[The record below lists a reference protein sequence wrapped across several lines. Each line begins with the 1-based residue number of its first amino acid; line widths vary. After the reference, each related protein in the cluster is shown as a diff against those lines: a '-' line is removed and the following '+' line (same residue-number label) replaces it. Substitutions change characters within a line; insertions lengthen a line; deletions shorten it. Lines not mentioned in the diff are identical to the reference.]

1 MSKRRLAHRRRGSDG
16 QSLVE
21 FALIAPVLFLT
32 FFAIIQFGFLFGG
45 QNGLVNGVRDT
56 ARYASTYR
64 VTDAASAT
72 ATCAIVK
79 TQLTNNLK
87 RELPGFAASR
97 LRPAVAGAASPIS
110 YKWYANADGTYSI
123 RVVISAKYDHP
134 LFVPIVSNIVDGFDG
149 ARDNNL
155 TLGASE
161 QMRIENPAL
170 TTNGGT
176 VTCP

>member
-1 MSKRRLAHRRRGSDG
+1 MIARHARTRRSAEG

-21 FALIAPVLFLT
+21 FALIAPLLFLV

-72 ATCAIVK
+72 ATCAAVQ
-79 TQLTNNLK
+79 TQLINNLK
-87 RELPGFAASR
+87 RELPGFAATR
-97 LRPAVAGAASPIS
+97 LHPAVSGATSPVS
-110 YKWYANADGTYSI
+110 YAWYTNADGTYSV

-134 LFVPIVSNIVDGFDG
+134 LFVPIVGNIVDLFDG
-149 ARDNNL
+149 VRDNSM

-161 QMRIENPAL
+161 QMRVENPAL
-170 TTNGGT
+170 TSNGGT